1 MKENLAS
8 SVQEE
13 NVEDLPSST
22 LTKAGRLQRELSNEK
37 KRLAKELE
45 ELQAEYDEVKPTTP
59 TGTAAAM
66 NLIECLPNLSWLIIT
81 FKNVSCDFSNF
92 SVFLN

>member
-22 LTKAGRLQRELSNEK
+22 LTKAGRFKENFQMRK
-37 KRLAKELE
+37 K
-45 ELQAEYDEVKPTTP
+45 D
-59 TGTAAAM
+59 
-66 NLIECLPNLSWLIIT
+66 
-81 FKNVSCDFSNF
+81 
-92 SVFLN
+92 

>member
-1 MKENLAS
+1 MLFFGSFSMKENLAS
-8 SVQEE
+8 SAQEE

-45 ELQAEYDEVKPTTP
+45 
-59 TGTAAAM
+59 
-66 NLIECLPNLSWLIIT
+66 
-81 FKNVSCDFSNF
+81 
-92 SVFLN
+92 